1 MSRRPSYL
9 RCAPLAAALALSGC
23 GGRSSL
29 DIGASITV
37 DGSGAG
43 PVDGSGAGPVDTSGA
58 GPVDGGGAGPGPSTA
73 HACAPGCL
81 ALDFARRFDHAE
93 PLGLAVD
100 ARGNILVAGYFEGTV
115 DFGGG
120 PLVSSGN
127 LDAFVLKLDALGNH
141 LWSRRF
147 GDISAALTDDQVA
160 LWISADASGDIVV
173 GGRFVQTID
182 FGGGYLTGGSG
193 SNGFVAVFDASGQHR
208 WSRAVRAQDAN
219 LRAVAFH
226 PAGGVVVAGD
236 YAGTLDLGAGPFTS
250 DVGGYNVFAARL
262 DASGGHVWSRS
273 FGGQSAQEPTAA
285 LDAAGNLV
293 LGGEF
298 HGVIDFGGG
307 PIETTGFSEGDQSS
321 DIFVAS
327 LGPDGEHRWS
337 RSIGS
342 VDGEDHRG
350 TAVDGAGNVA
360 TLGVFFGTLEVG
372 GATLQSDGYDVF
384 VTKLS
389 VGGAPLFA
397 RRFASADALAA
408 DAAGN
413 TWLTG
418 AFTSDADYGCGPLTT
433 RYVGLLVAGLDPRG
447 NGLCS
452 VSFEPSE
459 SGGLSRIAVD
469 PTDGSVVVAG
479 TFQGTIDLGDGPLSS
494 PSMRQSMLIARLI
507 P

>member
-1 MSRRPSYL
+1 M
-9 RCAPLAAALALSGC
+9 AAALALSGC
-23 GGRSSL
+23 GARSSL
-29 DIGASITV
+29 DIGASTTV
-37 DGSGAG
+37 DGG
-43 PVDGSGAGPVDTSGA
+43 GA

-73 HACAPGCL
+73 RACAPGCL

-93 PLGLAVD
+93 LVGLAVD
-100 ARGNILVAGYFEGTV
+100 ARGNILVTGYFHGAV

-120 PLVSSGN
+120 PLLSSGGA
-127 LDAFVLKLDALGNH
+127 DAFVLKLDALGNH

-182 FGGGYLTGGSG
+182 FGGGYLTGGGG
-193 SNGFVAVFDASGQHR
+193 SNGFVAVLDASGQHL
-208 WSRAVRAQDAN
+208 WSRAVRAQAAN

-236 YAGTLDLGAGPFTS
+236 YAGTLDLGGGPFTTGVDGS
-250 DVGGYNVFAARL
+250 NVFAARL
-262 DASGGHVWSRS
+262 DAAGGHVWSRS
-273 FGGQSAQEPTAA
+273 FGGLSAQVPTVA
-285 LDAAGNLV
+285 LDAAGNIA
-293 LGGEF
+293 LGGRF
-298 HGVIDFGGG
+298 HDVIDFGGG
-307 PIETTGFSEGDQSS
+307 PLQAAGTSRDGHSS
-321 DIFVAS
+321 DVFVAS
-327 LGPDGEHRWS
+327 LTPDGEHRWS
-337 RSIGS
+337 RNLGG
-342 VDGEDHRG
+342 VEGDDHRA

-360 TLGVFFGTLEVG
+360 TLGVFFGTLEFG
-372 GATLQSDGYDVF
+372 GATLTSDGYDVF

-389 VGGAPLFA
+389 AGGAPLFA

-418 AFTSDADYGCGPLTT
+418 AFTSDADFGCGPLTT
-433 RYVGLLVAGLDPRG
+433 RRVGLLVAGLDPRG

-459 SGGLSRIAVD
+459 LGGLSRIAVD
-469 PTDGSVVVAG
+469 PTDGSLVVAG

-494 PSMRQSMLIARLI
+494 PSMQQSMLIARLI